1 MTLRLNNPKLLS
13 RTDLAKQVKEWQNQG
28 LKVAFTNGC
37 FDLVHAGHID
47 YLQKT
52 RALADKLVLGL
63 NTDSSVAAIKG
74 PSRPVA
80 NEESRAFV
88 LAALGCVDAISF
100 FDEPTPKE
108 LIETI
113 GPDILTKGS
122 DYNLQTIVGADFVIS
137 KGGTVQTIDLVPGYS
152 TSALIE
158 KIIEAHK
165 RSAI

>member
-1 MTLRLNNPKLLS
+1 MSSELVTPKLFT
-13 RTDLAKQVKEWQNQG
+13 RNQLAEQVKAWQAAGEQ
-28 LKVAFTNGC
+28 VAFTNGC

-52 RALADKLVLGL
+52 KALANRLVVGL
-63 NTDSSVAAIKG
+63 NTDASVSKIKG
-74 PSRPVA
+74 PTRPVA
-80 NEESRAFV
+80 NETSRAFV
-88 LAALGCVDAISF
+88 LAALGCVDAVVF
-100 FDEPTPKE
+100 FDEPTPLE
-108 LIETI
+108 LIEAI

-165 RSAI
+165 RSSI